1 MSIIGGVARQ
11 LKWFR
16 RSSRGGAAVELAVIT
31 PLLVLLAIGV
41 MDYGRVFF
49 TSIAVANA
57 ARAGSEWGAFDNN
70 RPLQLTDIQ
79 NFAMSDAQEFG
90 ITVNAARVCKCGD
103 TVIGSC
109 TSSCGAYGEA
119 RVFVVVTATKTVDM
133 LLPYPG
139 LPSTVLIS
147 QTATF
152 RAQ

>member
-1 MSIIGGVARQ
+1 MTIFGGVARQ

-70 RPLQLTDIQ
+70 RPLQQTAIQ

-90 ITVNAARVCKCGD
+90 ITVNAQRVCKCGD
-103 TVIGSC
+103 TVGSC
-109 TSSCGAYGEA
+109 TASCGAYGEA
-119 RVFVVVTATKTVDM
+119 RVFVVVTATKSVAM

-139 LPSTVLIS
+139 LPSTIAVS
-147 QTATF
+147 RTATF